1 MKKIAF
7 MILTATLIVFGC
19 SKSDDF
25 PEENQN
31 QLKSAETRTY
41 EWTQMTPYST
51 DLICDGELV
60 DYVEGKISTH
70 WRLHYENDHAKWAI
84 ITCNGELT
92 SDNGEV
98 LTIKE
103 SDKFDVDENWNWVNY
118 TVRFNIK
125 GDKGSHYIGSGY
137 VDTSV
142 TPWQLVIEKTVCPP
156 ESE

>member
-1 MKKIAF
+1 MKALISLLICILFIA
-7 MILTATLIVFGC
+7 VSC

-25 PEENQN
+25 PEENQI

-41 EWTQMTPYST
+41 QWTQMTPYST
-51 DLICDGELV
+51 DLICDGELI
-60 DYVEGKISTH
+60 DYVEGDISTH
-70 WRLHYENDHAKWAI
+70 WRVHYENDHAKWAI
-84 ITCNGELT
+84 ISCNGELT

-103 SDKFDVDENWNWVNY
+103 SDKFDVDENWNWVNF

-137 VDTSV
+137 VDFSV
-142 TPWQLVIEKTVCPP
+142 TPPILVIEKTVCPP
-156 ESE
+156 ESK